1 MMPNRGCKDLERLR
15 KDVEDSR
22 RRDQERQQ
30 ELSSNHGHSTDVNI
44 KQPNKMPPQKLSS
57 GIAAVQKAPV
67 PHSKEHVVMSQRI
80 KRRMNQIAL
89 FHFMRLSRRIA
100 TQQTKFYILA
110 WYTNS
115 VMQNDKGSIT
125 EVLHSAN
132 DMQLKARAQKVRRAL
147 LEEATNI
154 RDGDHVTEQIDILET
169 VILAYTVNQAESNT
183 WFFAQ
188 PHRAY

>member
-1 MMPNRGCKDLERLR
+1 MNVVRGFSH
-15 KDVEDSR
+15 VEDPCSR
-22 RRDQERQQ
+22 LSNRQPNAFTQCSRLNLDVDLQ

-100 TQQTKFYILA
+100 TQVIALFAL
-110 WYTNS
+110 
-115 VMQNDKGSIT
+115 M
-125 EVLHSAN
+125 HS
-132 DMQLKARAQKVRRAL
+132 
-147 LEEATNI
+147 
-154 RDGDHVTEQIDILET
+154 
-169 VILAYTVNQAESNT
+169 
-183 WFFAQ
+183 
-188 PHRAY
+188 